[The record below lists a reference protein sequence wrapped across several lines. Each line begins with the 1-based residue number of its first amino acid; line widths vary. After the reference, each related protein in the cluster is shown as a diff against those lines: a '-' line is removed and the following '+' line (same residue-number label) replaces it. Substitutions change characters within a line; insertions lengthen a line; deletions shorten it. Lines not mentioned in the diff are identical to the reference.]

1 MPCQSFDGRLRRSR
15 ISLRLPARP
24 VLSRLVLLWFL
35 LAAVRDPDDEPPPQ
49 CNPDAIPMQAPQI
62 IVYESALD
70 HPDDLPLPS

>member
-1 MPCQSFDGRLRRSR
+1 MARPGFTAFRSGAILR
-15 ISLRLPARP
+15 PARP
-24 VLSRLVLLWFL
+24 TASALVMLWFL
-35 LAAVRDPDDEPPPQ
+35 LAAVRAPDDEPPPQ